1 MKYLPKYWIFSS
13 TVLVMLAPTL
23 LSSLS
28 SKAYLSQIQLTALQ
42 KLDETSTNSHRFILT
57 RLQAAFSSQ
66 QQGEVLIYS
75 EHPQTYVRKS
85 GDIYCGAGEG
95 DTEYSGNFVL
105 TYKQHQMNLGQ
116 MTFNSNRHQ
125 VKLVKLNPTSGQD
138 FIAISQYGA
147 CNYNELSLYS
157 FDLQKQQLRQ
167 YQFHSP
173 QGELLDKVSIAPG
186 SVVKFDILPTR
197 EFITRF
203 YNNVR
208 GKLEVTQ
215 WRFNPNR
222 GVFQTVRS
230 WAESP

>member
-1 MKYLPKYWIFSS
+1 MKYLPKYSILTS

-23 LSSLS
+23 LSSPTS
-28 SKAYLSQIQLTALQ
+28 EAYFLQTSLTASQ
-42 KLDETSTNSHRFILT
+42 KLNVASTNSDRFILT
-57 RLQAAFSSQ
+57 RLQATFSSQ
-66 QQGEVLIYS
+66 QQGEVLIGS
-75 EHPQTYVRKS
+75 EHPQVYVRHS
-85 GDIYCGAGEG
+85 PNIYCGAGEG

-105 TYKQHQMNLGQ
+105 TYKQHQLNLGQ

-125 VKLVKLNPTSGQD
+125 VKLVKLNPTSDQD

-167 YQFHSP
+167 YPFQSQ
-173 QGELLDKVSIAPG
+173 QGELFDKVLIDPG
-186 SVVKFDILPTR
+186 DVIKFEILPTR

-203 YNNVR
+203 YNNTK

-215 WRFNPNR
+215 WRFNPNK

-230 WAESP
+230 WTESA